1 MQLPAHIQSYWDAF
15 QATQDD
21 DVSAR
26 FSEVFFFADS
36 QPVADSL
43 AQLVLTGTKRATAA
57 LLWMHEAEGS
67 QPPVPGSLSLMTDF
81 AGTPLAIIE
90 VTASRVVA
98 FEDVPAGFAAREGE
112 GDGSLQYWREVH
124 WAYFSRECAS
134 IGRDPSPRMPI
145 VCEEFVVVHPPEAA
159 DRE

>member
-1 MQLPAHIQSYWDAF
+1 MQLPTHIQSYWDAF
-15 QATQDD
+15 QATRDD

-26 FSEVFFFADS
+26 FSEVFCFADS

-43 AQLVLTGTKRATAA
+43 AQLVLTGTKRATTA

-67 QPPVPGSLSLMTDF
+67 QPPVLGSLSVMTDF

-98 FEDVPAGFAAREGE
+98 FEDVPAEFAAREGE
-112 GDGSLQYWREVH
+112 GDGSLEHWRRVH
-124 WAYFSRECAS
+124 WAYFGRECAR
-134 IGRDPSPRMPI
+134 IAREPSPRMPV
-145 VCEEFVVVHPPEAA
+145 VCEEFVVVYPPPA
-159 DRE
+159 